1 MAGEAHMRICQGLL
15 CDNAADL
22 YWHGPWCGRCAD
34 QRYGRVPMFVGQLEM
49 SRRHLSGGSGGT
61 ARVPSSVLGTR
72 PRRPEAEGISRP
84 LIPAPVATSYD
95 VEPDWLDAEFV
106 ALLEA
111 DV

>member
-1 MAGEAHMRICQGLL
+1 VRLCGHIGCEATATVWWKGPL
-15 CDNAADL
+15 CG
-22 YWHGPWCGRCAD
+22 YHAD

-49 SRRHLSGGSGGT
+49 SRRPPGGDGGMIGVLSSE
-61 ARVPSSVLGTR
+61 RPR
-72 PRRPEAEGISRP
+72 PRRLGAEGFPSP
-84 LIPAPVATSYD
+84 VPPPVATSYD

>member
-49 SRRHLSGGSGGT
+49 SRRPPGGDGGMIGVLSSE
-61 ARVPSSVLGTR
+61 RPR
-72 PRRPEAEGISRP
+72 PRRLGAEGFPSP
-84 LIPAPVATSYD
+84 VPPPVATSYD